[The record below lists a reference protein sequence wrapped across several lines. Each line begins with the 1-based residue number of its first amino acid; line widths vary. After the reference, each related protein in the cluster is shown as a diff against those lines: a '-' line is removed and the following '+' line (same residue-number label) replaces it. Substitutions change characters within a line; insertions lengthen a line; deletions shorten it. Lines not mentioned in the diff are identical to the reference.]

1 MTVNLKYIEAVCN
14 SYNNIDDQR
23 FCFLLHH
30 LGQGINQL
38 NHDINIA
45 FCLILT
51 PTVFKDLILATDLTK
66 VYHHGFDN

>member
-14 SYNNIDDQR
+14 SYNDIDDQR

-30 LGQGINQL
+30 LHQGVNQL

-45 FCLILT
+45 FCLIL
-51 PTVFKDLILATDLTK
+51 VCFIILFWQNRKIKKLLENIK
-66 VYHHGFDN
+66 